1 MIINLGI
8 DQGVLAAKKAPV
20 ANPQCKLIAIINV
33 TSIIFIKKMPLNLPL
48 VRVPNRLLVIQ
59 IA

>member
-8 DQGVLAAKKAPV
+8 DQSVFIAKNPPV

-48 VRVPNRLLVIQ
+48 VQVTIL
-59 IA
+59 